1 MVVISVK
8 PGFPPD
14 VAKHYGS
21 RLIARTVNVF
31 RQLGERG
38 VEVRNIY
45 ATSRTPTG
53 IRICRKPG
61 MKEQPVP
68 SEEGQLA
75 FSINVQTTDSMLAKE
90 YQQAFEEYKKQSNA
104 YSKTDSKHGRQPRT
118 KKDNSEPGF

>member
-1 MVVISVK
+1 
-8 PGFPPD
+8 
-14 VAKHYGS
+14 
-21 RLIARTVNVF
+21 
-31 RQLGERG
+31 
-38 VEVRNIY
+38 
-45 ATSRTPTG
+45 
-53 IRICRKPG
+53 